1 MKELLNKLTSINGV
15 SGNEENVAKFITEQ
29 MKEHVDEIKLD
40 AMGNLICIKKG
51 TGKKIM
57 LAAHMDEVGII
68 VTHIEDNGFLRFT
81 GLGGINQF
89 ASLYQK
95 IIFNND
101 VIGVVGYEED
111 LEEFKDLKIGKMYID
126 IGVKSKE
133 EAEKKVSLGDVAAF
147 IGAFTNNEGVIISKA
162 LDDRIGCAILIELAK
177 TLNSTNNEIYFVFTT
192 QEELGLRGAKTA
204 AYSVNPDISFVV
216 DVTGTGDTP
225 KAKPAPIKCGNG
237 PIIKIMDRAS
247 IIHPKVKEILI
258 GAAEASNI
266 HYQLKVATIGGTD
279 AGVISL
285 SREGVPTG
293 VISIPCRYLHSP
305 AEVID
310 INDALE
316 AVKLLGKVICEKIEL

>member
-258 GAAEASNI
+258 GLRKHQI
-266 HYQLKVATIGGTD
+266 FTI
-279 AGVISL
+279 
-285 SREGVPTG
+285 
-293 VISIPCRYLHSP
+293 
-305 AEVID
+305 
-310 INDALE
+310 N
-316 AVKLLGKVICEKIEL
+316 